1 MSENYGP
8 DYHVRIITADGEIN
22 LNNVI
27 SIQTH
32 KDICSDTGSFEI
44 ELNYDQ
50 HFYDDSLKNTVTYSQ
65 NSVFFRIKPMD
76 YIEIYMSRKPKS
88 EGFGI
93 YDEDGRFISDFIES
107 EELDIS
113 QRVMN
118 PDLIL
123 CGFVDGIGNNNH
135 ISENATNNRVTI
147 RGQCLA
153 KFLAKHHLFL
163 NFPYDQLYIKKTTG
177 QIALLGL
184 RPNEAIDLV
193 LTEYLIGILT
203 SKKVKDAKLSLVNKS
218 GGTTRYVK
226 SMEKSAS
233 HFVIWNDLEKRQS
246 NGEYEQFTQVIHNSE
261 PSFRYIYWATN
272 TDSAKSAN
280 ITDTSPQKGYYDW
293 GRMEYI
299 ESTNRNILNITMDSP
314 VLSILKQS
322 AQLPF
327 NEFFIDEVGNIVMRK
342 ALDAWDYTIGSIE
355 NQDDKL
361 IKDWVEI
368 SQDDIINWNFDI
380 SDDEL
385 KTLVQSVPAA
395 SLFGTMP
402 ITVGAVGVAPVT
414 QEIVKYFLDTD
425 AKKIKEYNDSLKS
438 KSSTK
443 NLKINIDEEKKKLS
457 ETLAKIQKKQALHLD
472 MYDLSSQ
479 EGLLKFWS
487 RFGIRPETINDL
499 YSDSFSKFYES
510 AWSLFQRYCN
520 YWWKGTITVKGDSK
534 YKIGQK
540 CIIKDFA
547 NDKNGE
553 IRDAHFYIHTISQ
566 RFVWGENWVT
576 EIGFTRGEIEGTTMS
591 QSVEVQQ
598 VVSQDAE
605 SNSQTIK
612 IVSSNK

>member
-1 MSENYGP
+1 MNQNYGP
-8 DYHVRIITADGEIN
+8 DYYIRIITADGEIN
-22 LNNVI
+22 PTNVF

-32 KDICSDTGSFEI
+32 KDIYSDTGSFQI

-50 HFYDDSLKNTVTYSQ
+50 HFYDKALQNTVTYSQ
-65 NSVFFRIKPMD
+65 NSAFFRIKPMD
-76 YIEIYMSRKPKS
+76 YVEIYMARKPNPQ
-88 EGFGI
+88 GFGI
-93 YDEDGRFISDFIES
+93 YDEDGYFISSFTES
-107 EELDIS
+107 DELDIS
-113 QRVMN
+113 QRIMN
-118 PDLIL
+118 PDLVL
-123 CGFVDGIGNNNH
+123 CGFIDGVQNSYTL
-135 ISENATNNRVTI
+135 SENATNNRIII

-203 SKKVKDAKLSLVNKS
+203 NKKVKDANLSLVNKA

-226 SMEKSAS
+226 KMEKSAS
-233 HFVIWNDLEKRQS
+233 HFVVWNDLEKRQT
-246 NGEYEQFTQVIHNSE
+246 NGEYQQFTQIIHNSE
-261 PSFRYIYWATN
+261 PSFRYIYWGTN
-272 TDSAKSAN
+272 LDSAKTAKV
-280 ITDTSPQKGYYDW
+280 TDTSPQKGYYDW

-314 VLSILKQS
+314 VLNILKQS

-342 ALDAWDYTIGSIE
+342 ALDAWDYTIGSID
-355 NQDDKL
+355 NQKDKL

-368 SQDDIINWNFDI
+368 SEEDIISWNFDI

-414 QEIVKYFLDTD
+414 QEIIKYFMDTD

-443 NLKINIDEEKKKLS
+443 NIKVNIDDEKKKLAD
-457 ETLAKIQKKQALHLD
+457 TLAKIQKKQSLHLD
-472 MYDLSSQ
+472 MYDLSTQ
-479 EGLLKFWS
+479 DGLLKFWA

-520 YWWKGTITVKGDSK
+520 YWWKGTFIVKGDSK

-540 CIIKDFA
+540 CIIRNFA
-547 NDKNGE
+547 NDKNGV
-553 IRDAHFYIHTISQ
+553 IRDAHFYIHTVSQ

-576 EIGFTRGEIEGTTMS
+576 EIGFTRGEIDGTTIS
-591 QSVEVQQ
+591 QNSQVQQ
-598 VVSQDAE
+598 IISQDPKTNAQKIE
-605 SNSQTIK
+605 
-612 IVSSNK
+612 IVSKKK